1 MGAFCLL
8 AGRLSSQVEAER
20 AKTRGASASPP
31 ATAAGASDG
40 PQVNRML
47 RYLVSPP
54 FTRLRSGLG
63 SGRTNAR
70 HGSRAQITN
79 ILFNEAPGWR

>member
-8 AGRLSSQVEAER
+8 AGRLSSQAEAER
-20 AKTRGASASPP
+20 AKTREASASPP
-31 ATAAGASDG
+31 ATASGCSEG

-47 RYLVSPP
+47 RYLVSPL
-54 FTRLRSGLG
+54 FTGLRFGLQ

-79 ILFNEAPGWR
+79 ILTL